1 MEVKP
6 IQTDDGSH
14 SLYVPELNEHY
25 HSTKGA
31 IQESKHIFI
40 EAGLKFLQ
48 KAEIKILE
56 IGFGTGLNAFLTY
69 LEGDKKGIQ
78 IDYTGLEKYPLSKT
92 ITSTLNYPDLLNAKR
107 KNYDAMHQSEWNKP
121 YLISD
126 QFKLTKIEADIN
138 NWSTEDQFD
147 LIYFDAFGPDKQPE
161 VWTEHTFQLM
171 SSVLR
176 SGGVL
181 VTYSAKGDV
190 RRGFQ
195 AAGMQIEKI
204 PGPPGKKH
212 MTRGIKI

>member
-92 ITSTLNYPDLLNAKR
+92 IK
-107 KNYDAMHQSEWNKP
+107 
-121 YLISD
+121 
-126 QFKLTKIEADIN
+126 
-138 NWSTEDQFD
+138 
-147 LIYFDAFGPDKQPE
+147 
-161 VWTEHTFQLM
+161 
-171 SSVLR
+171 
-176 SGGVL
+176 
-181 VTYSAKGDV
+181 
-190 RRGFQ
+190 
-195 AAGMQIEKI
+195 
-204 PGPPGKKH
+204 
-212 MTRGIKI
+212 